1 MEFISSYQN
10 KITNPLLKISM
21 KFLIRLFSLSIFS
34 TSTYAQE
41 AIIYPD
47 YAHALSAYIQY
58 PSTQYNEQGA
68 GEYLRSYCEEQGL
81 YTKVLDTSDQS
92 YNFIASLYP
101 ISSGKPNIV
110 FLNHMDV
117 VHPGDSSLWTY
128 PPFSGIIADGYV
140 WGRGAI
146 DNKGMA
152 IAQIT
157 ATRKLLEQLDGQ
169 ELPFNV
175 SVLCVSDEENGGHRG
190 AMRIAG
196 HHLDK
201 LNIKLILGEGGS
213 GVRGIVS
220 SNPEKIVFGTSTA
233 EKSKVVLKLRLDL
246 ESSGHG
252 SVPPKEYASKEM
264 IFALQRLLT
273 GKQEIILS
281 RIPVKS
287 LKLLGKE
294 EKGLKGF
301 VLKNFT
307 FFAFKPFVKKEIKK
321 DPMISSFFTNTITL
335 TNLNASS
342 GDHNQI
348 SQYIEAVLD
357 CRLIPTTEPKQFIR
371 QVKRRLNDRR
381 IKISVEHE
389 EITGPRSH
397 VPEYYT
403 LLSQSLQEVFPNSL
417 NLEIIF
423 PATTDNYIFRNKGI
437 PVFGLF
443 PAVFKEEEL
452 KSIHAENERVSLKSI
467 EEGIQVY
474 HTFLNKLIPLNWD
487 PANANARSESI
498 TEH

>member
-1 MEFISSYQN
+1 
-10 KITNPLLKISM
+10 M
-21 KFLIRLFSLSIFS
+21 KFLICLFFLCTSSIIS
-34 TSTYAQE
+34 RSQE
-41 AIIYPD
+41 IVHPD
-47 YAHALSAYIQY
+47 YVYALSAYIQY
-58 PSTQYNEQGA
+58 PSLQYNERGA
-68 GEYLRSYCEEQGL
+68 GEYLRAYCEAQGL
-81 YTKVLDTSDQS
+81 YTSILDTADQS
-92 YNFIASLYP
+92 YNFIASIYP
-101 ISSGKPNIV
+101 VSSGKPNIV

-117 VHPGDSSLWTY
+117 VHSGDSVLWQY
-128 PPFSGIIADGYV
+128 APFSGAIEDGYI

-157 ATRKLLEQLDGQ
+157 AVQQILPLLKGK

-175 SVLCVSDEENGGHRG
+175 SILCVSDEENGGHRG
-190 AMRIAG
+190 AMRIAEN
-196 HHLDK
+196 HLDK
-201 LNIKLILGEGGS
+201 LNIKLMLGEGGS
-213 GVRGIVS
+213 GVRGVIS
-220 SNPEKIVFGTSTA
+220 SNPDKIVFGTSTA

-294 EKGLKGF
+294 EKGIKGF

-348 SQYIEAVLD
+348 SQHIEAVLD

-371 QVKRRLNDRR
+371 QIRRRLNDRR

-397 VPEYYT
+397 VPEYYS
-403 LLSQSLQEVFPNSL
+403 LLCQSLQEVFPNSL

-443 PAVFKEEEL
+443 PAVFTEDEL
-452 KSIHAENERVSLKSI
+452 KSIHAENERISLQSL
-467 EEGIQVY
+467 EDGIKVY
-474 HTFLNKLIPLNWD
+474 HTFLKKLIPLNWD
-487 PANANARSESI
+487 PTIANSRSESV

>member
-1 MEFISSYQN
+1 
-10 KITNPLLKISM
+10 M
-21 KFLIRLFSLSIFS
+21 KFLICLFFFCLGSVVARS
-34 TSTYAQE
+34 QE
-41 AIIYPD
+41 AIYPD
-47 YAHALSAYIQY
+47 YVYALSAYIQY
-58 PSTQYNEQGA
+58 PSLQYNERGA
-68 GEYLRSYCEEQGL
+68 GEYLRAYCEEQGL
-81 YTKVLDTSDQS
+81 YTKLLDTADQS
-92 YNFIASLYP
+92 YNFIASIYP
-101 ISSGKPNIV
+101 VSSGKPNIV
-110 FLNHMDV
+110 FLNHIDV
-117 VHPGDSSLWTY
+117 VHSGDSTLWQHA
-128 PPFSGIIADGYV
+128 PFSGAIKDGYV

-152 IAQIT
+152 IAQIS
-157 ATRKLLEQLDGQ
+157 AVKQILALLNGK

-175 SVLCVSDEENGGHRG
+175 SILCVSDEENGGHRG
-190 AMRIAG
+190 AMRIAE

-213 GVRGIVS
+213 GVRGLIS
-220 SNPEKIVFGTSTA
+220 SNPDKIVFGTSTA

-294 EKGLKGF
+294 EKGIKGF

-397 VPEYYT
+397 VPEYYR
-403 LLSQSLQEVFPNSL
+403 LLCQSLEEVFPNSL

-443 PAVFKEEEL
+443 PAVFAEEEL
-452 KSIHAENERVSLKSI
+452 KSIHAENERISLQSL
-467 EEGIQVY
+467 EDGIKVY
-474 HTFLNKLIPLNWD
+474 STFLKKLIPLNWD
-487 PANANARSESI
+487 PSIANFRSESV
-498 TEH
+498 TDH